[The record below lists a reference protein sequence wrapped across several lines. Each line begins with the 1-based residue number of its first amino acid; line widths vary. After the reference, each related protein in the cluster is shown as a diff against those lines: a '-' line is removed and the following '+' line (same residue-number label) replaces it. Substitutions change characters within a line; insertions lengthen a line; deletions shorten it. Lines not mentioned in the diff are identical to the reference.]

1 MASITIRNLDDSV
14 KEALR
19 RRAAGNRRS
28 MEEEARLLLKTALL
42 QDRSEMGLGSR
53 LHAIAM
59 EVGGWDLEIP
69 PRSEM
74 PRRPPF
80 MDDDEPWP

>member
-1 MASITIRNLDDSV
+1 MATLLIRNLDDSL

-19 RRAAGNRRS
+19 RRAAANRRS
-28 MEEEARLLLKTALL
+28 MEEEARLLLKSALL
-42 QDRSEMGLGSR
+42 QERSKMGLGSR

-69 PRSEM
+69 ARTEM
-74 PRRPPF
+74 PRKPPF
-80 MDDDEPWP
+80 VDDDDWK